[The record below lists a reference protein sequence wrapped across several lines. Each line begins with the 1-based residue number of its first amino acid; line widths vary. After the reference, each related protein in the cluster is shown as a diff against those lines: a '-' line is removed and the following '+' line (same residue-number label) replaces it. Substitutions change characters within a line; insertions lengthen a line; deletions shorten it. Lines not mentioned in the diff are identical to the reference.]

1 MEDSLLFPELPTYLF
16 APSLGG
22 ILSLVLNVVLPVL
35 AALLM
40 KQSWSTSVKG
50 TVLLL
55 MSAVKSLVEA
65 WLAANDAGQAF
76 NLTGALT
83 STAVVFGVAVLSY
96 FGLLKNTSLQRAA
109 ITSGVKDR
117 RTIDGTYRD

>member
-1 MEDSLLFPELPTYLF
+1 MPDSLLFPELPTYLF
-16 APSLGG
+16 VPSLGG
-22 ILSLVLNVVLPVL
+22 LLSLALNVILPVL

-55 MSAVKSLVEA
+55 FSAVKSLIEA
-65 WLAANDAGQAF
+65 WIAANDAGQAF

-96 FGLLKNTSLQRAA
+96 FGLLKNTSWQRAA